1 MGNRAVITSVKK
13 DLGVYVHWNGG
24 PDSVVAFLDYCSLRG
39 FRPPESDTY
48 GYARLCQ
55 VLGNYFGADG
65 LSVGIESYTTDK
77 RMDPGDNGIYV
88 TEGWAIVDH
97 IGGYDYSKGYGQ
109 GYGHDEM
116 LRDIDN
122 IRSRSQHDE
131 MLRDIDKSQPEDQ
144 QLGAYLD
151 ADVVPVSDLSVGD
164 RVYMR
169 NTRGNMVEH
178 TVVGFGSE
186 GSIVNGDHMDGVPYV
201 DNYGHDGDYSW
212 NINNYLL
219 GETVH
224 RSYEAA
230 SADGC
235 DLDSEGRDAREV
247 SGGNI
252 YGRDRQPDFAGRD
265 L

>member
-24 PDSVVAFLDYCSLRG
+24 PDSIDAFLDYCSLRG

-65 LSVGIESYTTDK
+65 LSVGIDIYTTDEQ
-77 RMDPGDNGIYV
+77 MDPGDNGIYV
-88 TEGWAIVDH
+88 IEGWAIVERIGDH
-97 IGGYDYSKGYGQ
+97 DYGSEGYD
-109 GYGHDEM
+109 
-116 LRDIDN
+116 
-122 IRSRSQHDE
+122 HDE
-131 MLRDIDKSQPEDQ
+131 MLRDIDKSQPENQ

-151 ADVVPVSDLSVGD
+151 ADVVPVSGLSVGD

-169 NTRGNMVEH
+169 DLRGNMVEH

-186 GSIVNGDHMDGVPYV
+186 GSIVNGLHVDGVPYV

-212 NINNYLL
+212 NPNNYLM
-219 GETVH
+219 GEAVR

-230 SADGC
+230 AADGL
-235 DLDSEGRDAREV
+235 DLDSEGRDAREA
-247 SGGNI
+247 SAGIGD
-252 YGRDRQPDFAGRD
+252 RSDRQPDRGGRD